1 MTLALFQKPPCA
13 ASCSTALTV
22 EELSADF
29 SPAAASW
36 LVMSPHESAQA
47 RSAAADP
54 SASAIETASVAS
66 GVNLFAMSFP
76 LLSLKSLGRLRPALL
91 ALAIAALLLGV
102 TAQRMLSDI
111 KEAPEVRFS
120 TLTGEMFNMSD
131 LRGRVVLVNFWASS
145 CAPCV
150 KEMPQLAATWKKYE
164 ARGFDTIAVAMDY
177 DPPNLVT
184 DFARRFNLPFR
195 VAFDPRGEIAL
206 RFGKVHAVPTSFVI
220 DRRGRIVFNQVGELD
235 FTALDTVLEAA
246 LKEPPS

>member
-1 MTLALFQKPPCA
+1 M
-13 ASCSTALTV
+13 
-22 EELSADF
+22 
-29 SPAAASW
+29 
-36 LVMSPHESAQA
+36 
-47 RSAAADP
+47 
-54 SASAIETASVAS
+54 
-66 GVNLFAMSFP
+66 
-76 LLSLKSLGRLRPALL
+76 LSLKAPGGLRPALL
-91 ALAIAALLLGV
+91 ALAIAALILGV
-102 TAQRMLSDI
+102 TAQRMLSGI

-120 TLTGEMFNMSD
+120 TLTGEIFNMSD
-131 LRGRVVLVNFWASS
+131 LRGRVVLVNFWATS

-150 KEMPQLAATWKKYE
+150 KEMPQLSATWRKYE

-220 DRRGRIVFNQVGELD
+220 DRRGRIVLKQTGELD
-235 FTALDTVLEAA
+235 FTALDVVLEAA